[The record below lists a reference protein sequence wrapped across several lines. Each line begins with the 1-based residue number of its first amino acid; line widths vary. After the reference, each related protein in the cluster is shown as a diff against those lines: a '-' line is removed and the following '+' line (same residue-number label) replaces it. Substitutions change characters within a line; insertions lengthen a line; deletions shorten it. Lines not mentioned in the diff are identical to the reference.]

1 MQGCAIV
8 KIKIDDLARAF
19 RRSDVMQGYVDIRQG
34 KVVLLDHEFK
44 DEVFSGEDDSEEEVL
59 DHIFSIEEDW
69 ENYVPIPNVCDDH
82 ARELM
87 KAFSKSLEAGSLREE
102 VTAALQGTG
111 VAGKFRRQL
120 RKHSLADEWE
130 MFQQAQF
137 RLLAEEWCREN
148 EIEYE

>member
-1 MQGCAIV
+1 M

-69 ENYVPIPNVCDDH
+69 ENYVP
-82 ARELM
+82 
-87 KAFSKSLEAGSLREE
+87 
-102 VTAALQGTG
+102 
-111 VAGKFRRQL
+111 
-120 RKHSLADEWE
+120 
-130 MFQQAQF
+130 
-137 RLLAEEWCREN
+137 
-148 EIEYE
+148 